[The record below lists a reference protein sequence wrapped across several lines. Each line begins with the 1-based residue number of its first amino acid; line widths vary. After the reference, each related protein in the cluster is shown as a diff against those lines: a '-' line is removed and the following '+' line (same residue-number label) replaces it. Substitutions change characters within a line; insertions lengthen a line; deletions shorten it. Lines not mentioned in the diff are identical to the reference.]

1 MSQLNLEAWN
11 MSLTTGIGYEQALG
25 IMHGMPHVVVDQM
38 RDANAP
44 NHGNFWAHN
53 MTSSRSALLFEEEPA
68 EKTKYVPRST
78 NASQDKGKEALA
90 RKKEREKA
98 TEIIELKSANA
109 KLHEKVAELTK
120 DLDAVKLES
129 PCREEVPMR
138 SVDFAP
144 KGKTFEYYATRV
156 MELEME
162 KAETHK
168 EREEEVKF
176 FLEAPIEMAIK
187 AEIKEEETEEYVE
200 AKVPRFKMER
210 SARLPV
216 KPIYAV
222 IKEKYPD
229 IEELAKFVVQSY
241 ATGTAES
248 PGSMKDQDSMT
259 PDGEKSGRGYIT
271 SKYGDDCHPPL
282 VKYMAFIQSQFEP
295 FMHVRECGQFGSGFS
310 VVMTGWPKETPKNMM
325 QDDKKFG
332 LVKTIGHRTKTHVDY
347 DAGRGTSYSVCTAF
361 QDDAFGILANST
373 GEETIVKLAKGE
385 SIIFSSSTF
394 HFGCNHEDY
403 NKAYKIKYDDWSFN
417 DHGALVSCPRYRAF
431 VYLDHYSARGK
442 EQQILDSTGET
453 TIYQEGIVDH
463 HYKPQSLITDTFEEA
478 AEWLADEMHDGWL
491 WPCAELVNSLQSKGH
506 TNDKGT
512 VKKWDAETK
521 NATTNRKRVRR
532 DNY

>member
-1 MSQLNLEAWN
+1 
-11 MSLTTGIGYEQALG
+11 MSLTMGIGYEQALG
-25 IMHGMPHVVVDQM
+25 ILYGMPHVVVDQM

-53 MTSSRSALLFEEEPA
+53 ITSSRSALLFEEEPA

-129 PCREEVPMR
+129 PCREEVPMP
-138 SVDFAP
+138 SVDHAP

-162 KAETHK
+162 ISQKHMQQQ
-168 EREEEVKF
+168 EEVKY
-176 FLEAPIEMAIK
+176 FLDVPIEEAMK
-187 AEIKEEETEEYVE
+187 TEIKEEEMDVCVD

-210 SARLPV
+210 AARLPV

-222 IKEKYPD
+222 IREKYPD
-229 IEELAKFVVQSY
+229 IEALEKFVVQSY

-248 PGSMKDQDSMT
+248 PGSMMDQDSMT

-295 FMHVRECGQFGSGFS
+295 FMHVRECGEVGSGFS

-347 DAGRGTSYSVCTAF
+347 DAGRGTSYSVCTAL
-361 QDDAFGILANST
+361 QDDAFGILEKHT
-373 GEETIVKLAKGE
+373 GQETIVKLAKGE
-385 SIIFSSSTF
+385 TIIFSSSLF

-403 NKAYKIKYDDWSFN
+403 NKAYGIRYKDWYKDDN
-417 DHGALVSCPRYRAF
+417 GVLVSGPRYRAF
-431 VYLDHYSARGK
+431 VYLDHYSTRGK

-453 TIYQEGIVDH
+453 TIYQEGIIDH
-463 HYKPQSLITDTFEEA
+463 NYKPESLIADSFEEA
-478 AEWLADEMHDGWL
+478 AGWLANEMHDGWL
-491 WPCAELVNSLQSKGH
+491 WPCATLVNSLQSKGH
-506 TNDKGT
+506 TNDKET
-512 VKKWDAETK
+512 CQKWDAELK
-521 NATTNRKRVRR
+521 NATSQRKRVKREK
-532 DNY
+532 